1 MGGLVGCGQC
11 WGLMPMGMWSTNISS
26 LQLEPSGCYGFMG
39 ELGVLGVGPVP
50 VAALQ
55 SQSPY

>member
-1 MGGLVGCGQC
+1 
-11 WGLMPMGMWSTNISS
+11 MPMGMWSTNISS

>member
-1 MGGLVGCGQC
+1 
-11 WGLMPMGMWSTNISS
+11 MPMGMWSTNISS

-55 SQSPY
+55 SHVLTEGKQLQPAG